1 MIRGDNS
8 LEFVDIVDEYGKPTG
23 ETVERGKAHSEGIR
37 HRTAHVWII
46 RRNGKQTEVLLQK
59 RSLKKDSFPGQFDT
73 SSAGHIQAG
82 DEPLD
87 SALRELR
94 EELGITAD
102 KEELRFVDTFKIQ
115 YETEFYGKMFRDNEI
130 AFVFIY
136 EKPIDISEL
145 ILQEEELDAVEWFEL
160 EYVYEQCCA
169 HNPKFCVPIGGLEVI
184 RNDLKGGKIG
194 RRISY
199 PI

>member
-1 MIRGDNS
+1 
-8 LEFVDIVDEYGKPTG
+8 
-23 ETVERGKAHSEGIR
+23 
-37 HRTAHVWII
+37 
-46 RRNGKQTEVLLQK
+46 
-59 RSLKKDSFPGQFDT
+59 
-73 SSAGHIQAG
+73 
-82 DEPLD
+82 
-87 SALRELR
+87 
-94 EELGITAD
+94 
-102 KEELRFVDTFKIQ
+102 
-115 YETEFYGKMFRDNEI
+115 MFRDNEI

-194 RRISY
+194 RSISY
-199 PI
+199 PT

>member
-1 MIRGDNS
+1 MEI
-8 LEFVDIVDEYGKPTG
+8 FDIVDEKGIPTG
-23 ETVERGKAHSEGIR
+23 ETIERTQAHEKGVR
-37 HRTAHVWII
+37 HRTAHIWIV
-46 RRNGKQTEVLLQK
+46 REQDGKAQLLLQK
-59 RSLKKDSFPGQFDT
+59 RSAEKDSFPGRFDT

-82 DEPLD
+82 DEPEE
-87 SALRELR
+87 SAIRELH
-94 EELGITAD
+94 EELGIRAS
-102 KEELRFVDTFKIQ
+102 KEDLTFAGCFEIQ
-115 YETEFYGKMFRDNEI
+115 YEKEFYGKMFRDNEI

-194 RRISY
+194 RSISY
-199 PI
+199 PT